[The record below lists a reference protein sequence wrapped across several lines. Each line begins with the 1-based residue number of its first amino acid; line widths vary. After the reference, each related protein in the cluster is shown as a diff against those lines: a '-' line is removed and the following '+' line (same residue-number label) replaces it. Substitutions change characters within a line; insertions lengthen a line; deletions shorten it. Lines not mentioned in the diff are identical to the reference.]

1 MSNCSGT
8 LLARPRRGRKRRA
21 GEIACHVAY
30 ALAFGVAVRWAAQRS
45 NQVSINAFQLLVIVL
60 VITGAIG
67 VRRGWQREVITT
79 AILLATLA
87 FLSLGG
93 AAFILHFFSQGFVP
107 SASAHALSGG
117 GPDVSTG
124 AGGGGATSQATP
136 LACIETGAQSLS
148 NFIFIAMTWLGYWA
162 GSKHGPSP
170 KNGAHRLAGI
180 VPGAINGAVIMYY
193 VSHAGLLGRQL
204 IVESPSA
211 TSVSSFLPVV
221 LALGLVGLLAVLFVA
236 SQGHKGKATS

>member
-1 MSNCSGT
+1 M
-8 LLARPRRGRKRRA
+8 
-21 GEIACHVAY
+21 
-30 ALAFGVAVRWAAQRS
+30 
-45 NQVSINAFQLLVIVL
+45 SINAFQLLVIVL

-79 AILLATLA
+79 AILLSTLA

-93 AAFILHFFSQGFVP
+93 AAFILHFFSQGFV
-107 SASAHALSGG
+107 STASAHALSGG

-124 AGGGGATSQATP
+124 SASGGGGSTPQTP

-148 NFIFIAMTWLGYWA
+148 NFIFIGMTWLGYWA
-162 GSKHGPSP
+162 GSKHGQPP
-170 KNGAHRLAGI
+170 KNGTHRLAGI

-193 VSHAGLLGRQL
+193 VSHAGLLASQVV
-204 IVESPSA
+204 VESPSA
-211 TSVSSFLPVV
+211 TSVSTFLPIV

-236 SQGHKGKATS
+236 SQGHKSKAAN